1 MKCGH
6 GWQIFILG
14 WPLMCLDFIATSVIE
29 SRDAQLKYG
38 ESMKKRLLFIFILM
52 MSCGHLKEAQ
62 KYYDSGNY
70 KATLQACRV
79 AIEKDST
86 DSAAFMLMG
95 QSFYKLGELDS
106 SLGVFNKFLVLQPED
121 EKCKEM
127 IFNVHNDL
135 ADRHF
140 QNKDYRKARAEYET
154 ALGLFPG
161 EPHVVE
167 KIGDTFLAA
176 GRQDKAEEQFQLA
189 LAAVGDS
196 LSLNDKI
203 AKIEKL
209 KKEAQ
214 KYLHAGIANLKK
226 KRFEKAMSN
235 FSRALEIKPDF
246 EDAKYFNYI
255 ATGHKLYKKGS
266 KSALW
271 DAIEQYG
278 LASSLRP
285 QTGAPHYF
293 MGLAYNK
300 KDKNE
305 FDNAIRELDTAVQVE
320 PNGQY
325 AKLAG
330 KKSAELKK
338 RQKLLRDFWG
348 KGK

>member
-1 MKCGH
+1 MRK
-6 GWQIFILG
+6 IF
-14 WPLMCLDFIATSVIE
+14 
-29 SRDAQLKYG
+29 
-38 ESMKKRLLFIFILM
+38 LFLFILM

-62 KYYDSGNY
+62 NYYDLGNY

-79 AIEKDST
+79 AIENDST
-86 DSAAFMLMG
+86 DAAAFMLMG
-95 QSFYKLGELDS
+95 QSFYKLGKMDS
-106 SLGVFNKFLVLQPED
+106 SLAAFNKCLALQPD
-121 EKCKEM
+121 NGKCKEM
-127 IFNVHNDL
+127 IFRVHNDI
-135 ADRHF
+135 ADGYF
-140 QNKDYRKARAEYET
+140 QKKEFRKARAEYEK
-154 ALGLFPG
+154 ALKLFPG
-161 EPHVVE
+161 EPKVLE
-167 KIGDTFLAA
+167 KIGDTFFAS

-189 LAAVGDS
+189 LAAAGDS
-196 LSLNDKI
+196 LSLNKKI

-209 KKEAQ
+209 KQEAQ
-214 KYLHAGIANLKK
+214 NFLHSGLKNLKK
-226 KRFEKAMSN
+226 KRYKTAIRD
-235 FSRALEIKPDF
+235 FSKALEIKPDF
-246 EDAKYFNYI
+246 LDAKYFRYI

-278 LASSLRP
+278 LASALRP
-285 QTGAPHYF
+285 NAGAPHYF

-305 FDNAIRELDTAVQVE
+305 FDNAIRELDTAVQLE

-325 AKLAG
+325 AKVAG